1 MAELIDDTPQEMV
14 EELTTDMHADF
25 TVSPAIEIKHRAFC
39 ALEIVDLKDD
49 ESIDFVLDIYN
60 LTQEQM
66 MEHLPEYL
74 VLMKK
79 PIDDDTDV

>member
-1 MAELIDDTPQEMV
+1 MADIDDDTPQQMV

-25 TVSPAIEIKHRAFC
+25 TVSPTIEIKHRAFC
-39 ALEIVDLKDD
+39 ALEVADLNDP
-49 ESIDFVLDIYN
+49 ESIEWVLGLYD

-74 VLMKK
+74 VLMKR
-79 PIDDDTDV
+79 PNDDTDI